1 MKFVSRCVLVWLLA
15 LTGYAESATEAQCQ
29 TVRIGVVDWTDLH
42 VVNGIAKSLL
52 EQLGYRVELSNQPA
66 TPEVFSQMQQ
76 RNIDVFMGYWTPAMV
91 EVAAPFY
98 GPQDVST
105 LTANLDEAL
114 WTLAVP
120 DYVYEQGVHDFAD
133 IARFSD
139 KFEGRIYGLEK
150 GSSGNAAIL
159 EMISSNAFGL
169 KDFKLI
175 ETSERL
181 MLAQVNGR
189 VRKGEWIV
197 FMGWKPHPM
206 NQQFAIRYLDGGDQ
220 YFGPDYGK
228 ATVNTSIRKGL
239 EQECPNLAR
248 FFSNLT
254 FKAAIEEE
262 IMQKTSNEFVPVD
275 RAVRMWM
282 HRNPAQVSAWLSGV
296 KTLTGQPVDP
306 QMMADEMEVTFGR

>member
-1 MKFVSRCVLVWLLA
+1 
-15 LTGYAESATEAQCQ
+15 
-29 TVRIGVVDWTDLH
+29 
-42 VVNGIAKSLL
+42 
-52 EQLGYRVELSNQPA
+52 
-66 TPEVFSQMQQ
+66 
-76 RNIDVFMGYWTPAMV
+76 
-91 EVAAPFY
+91 
-98 GPQDVST
+98 
-105 LTANLDEAL
+105 
-114 WTLAVP
+114 
-120 DYVYEQGVHDFAD
+120 
-133 IARFSD
+133 
-139 KFEGRIYGLEK
+139 
-150 GSSGNAAIL
+150 
-159 EMISSNAFGL
+159 
-169 KDFKLI
+169 
-175 ETSERL
+175 
-181 MLAQVNGR
+181 
-189 VRKGEWIV
+189 
-197 FMGWKPHPM
+197 M

-239 EQECPNLAR
+239 EQECPNLAH

>member
-1 MKFVSRCVLVWLLA
+1 MKVISRCALVWLLA
-15 LTGYAESATEAQCQ
+15 LTGHVEAATEKQCE

-42 VVNGIAKSLL
+42 VVNGIAQSLL
-52 EQLGYRVELSNQPA
+52 EKLGYRVELSMQPA
-66 TPEVFSQMQQ
+66 TPEVFNQMKQ

-91 EVAAPFY
+91 EVAAPYY
-98 GPQDVST
+98 GQQEVST

-120 DYVYEQGVHDFAD
+120 EYVYNQGVRDFAD
-133 IARFSD
+133 IARFHD
-139 KFEGRIYGLEK
+139 KFGGRIYGLEK
-150 GSSGNAAIL
+150 GSSGNEAIHD
-159 EMISSNAFGL
+159 MINADAFGL
-169 KDFKLI
+169 KDFDLI

-181 MLAQVNGR
+181 MMAQVNGR

-206 NQQFAIRYLDGGDQ
+206 NQQFAIRYLSGGDD

-239 EQECPNLAR
+239 EQECPNLAQ
-248 FFSNLT
+248 FFSNLK
-254 FKAAIEEE
+254 FKAALEEE
-262 IMQKTSNEFVPVD
+262 IMQKTSNEFVPMD

-282 HRNPAQVSAWLSGV
+282 HSNPGQVSAWLQGV
-296 KTLTGQPVDP
+296 KTLDGQSVDP
-306 QMMADEMEVTFGR
+306 RAIAEDMELTFGR